1 MTARGLRPQAIVTA
15 LLPAVV
21 QAEIAVEVSPV
32 WLLRPGRAEAVRWWP
47 LLCQV
52 YGELTGLELLDV
64 APPRERRRVDVV
76 LRYPDG
82 AQQVLEVDESQHFT
96 GPRAVTLTAYPD
108 QVALGFP
115 HDLWL
120 TRARERTGREPG
132 GGFGRPCPPL
142 FPEPGGRHS
151 QRAFRDMLADLLP
164 LEHGWLPTIR
174 ISDTETAGWT
184 VPGSEGPLAQLLA
197 GRGISAEHLLLT

>member
-1 MTARGLRPQAIVTA
+1 VVAAA
-15 LLPAVV
+15 LP
-21 QAEIAVEVSPV
+21 
-32 WLLRPGRAEAVRWWP
+32 
-47 LLCQV
+47 V
-52 YGELTGLELLDV
+52 YGELTGLELRDV

-120 TRARERTGREPG
+120 TCARERTGRER

-142 FPEPGGRHS
+142 FPEPGGRNG
-151 QRAFRDMLADLLP
+151 QRAFRDMLAGAARAQLRAALGHMTDQSPVAAAPLP
-164 LEHGWLPTIR
+164 AHPR
-174 ISDTETAGWT
+174 RTAGT
-184 VPGSEGPLAQLLA
+184 STGAH
-197 GRGISAEHLLLT
+197 R